1 MANPLAAIIAK
12 RVAGKV
18 AKTAGK
24 NAGAGAKASQA
35 GAKATKSTASAGAST
50 AKATA
55 NAGRGMRGAAK
66 SPGMFK
72 KFLGAG
78 AVGGGLF
85 GLSSLFDMFSGG
97 DDEAAA
103 GEADTGGVASTPIP
117 SSTATATSTG
127 LMLFDFA
134 SMLDNKMLPVPK
146 LPEVVIDEA
155 DLPYVDATLDA
166 DVAIP
171 YDIEEMFDKERGSL
185 IIPRGTYLDFSS
197 DKIKGL
203 TAAVLRLAKNQDLIN
218 QQIGILNNKTAAL
231 EQAIETAQDL
241 NRRAI
246 LDYNRQQ
253 DEEALEDGAPG
264 TDKPKTGFIAE
275 GVEAAK
281 TAAKVGL
288 AALGLGAVGAALAV
302 GGTILGDWLDDPEQE
317 ADQAYQD
324 ALDSGATE
332 EEAARAYQTA
342 LEAAED
348 ETWADEVATAGG
360 LAVTGGAGVAT
371 YKAGQKGVEKLA
383 SSKVGQKVGMK
394 TAAQKAEAKAAQK
407 AQQEIA
413 EAGGRMM
420 ATEFGEA
427 GAKTTTKA
435 IGKEVGE
442 AAGKKVGKSAITAAI
457 SKVAPKKLTALAGK
471 AVPGISW
478 LVGGAIAVAQLAK
491 GDYAGASLTAAS
503 SVAGAATAIP
513 LITIEIAREV
523 YNAVYGNPEGETTY
537 EKFPHE
543 WDAANPEESGY
554 VENIGVIKDATAEWV
569 AEWFE
574 SNAEYPQ
581 DEESLKS
588 AIEKGIYDHDY
599 VGDSEVDLSRV
610 SELTVEEMKAIIAE
624 DDIDEE
630 TKEVL
635 QKQISTREEQVKPQ
649 PVEEVGGLKVGSVDR
664 PSELRGKEIPGSGEE
679 GSSEPLTIERENFI
693 MDFEAASGELEG
705 AEQALAAFKA
715 EHGEP
720 DTTSI
725 RNWGMGDFQFPAY
738 SDPKLQEKFLELNKQ
753 VTDAEYKKEEMFVAE
768 KARLLDVDA
777 EELMHDPLDFAHDM
791 HRWLQKNNIP
801 IPENTTYGEIVRSFN
816 HAVQEGLYQ
825 ESDAY
830 FGEKASG
837 GSAAEETVETS
848 EGGFLDTL
856 SGAAESAG
864 EFVMSGGL
872 IGMGYRALFSDDDD
886 ENAPLEQGETAIY
899 NSMSDAKKAGEELGG
914 AYRIVPIE
922 DEDGDDTGQYSVT
935 ATNSKSSADNILDKA
950 QPQTENSVV
959 VVPIPQRKSRA
970 PVAAEMKPAPL
981 GMVSKSRSASA
992 GPTIRTKDS
1001 WFQGAMDPRS

>member
-12 RVAGKV
+12 RVAAKV

-55 NAGRGMRGAAK
+55 NAGRGMQGAAK

-78 AVGGGLF
+78 TGGLF

-97 DDEAAA
+97 DDEAAE
-103 GEADTGGVASTPIP
+103 GEADTGGVASTPTP
-117 SSTATATSTG
+117 SSSSTATGTSTG

-134 SMLDNKMLPVPK
+134 SMLDNKMMPVPK

-203 TAAVLRLAKNQDLIN
+203 TTAVLRLAKNQDLIN
-218 QQIGILNNKTAAL
+218 QQIGQLNNKTAAL

-241 NRRAI
+241 NRRAV
-246 LDYNRQQ
+246 LTYNRQQ
-253 DEEALEDGAPG
+253 DEEALEGGAPG

-281 TAAKVGL
+281 TAAKLGL
-288 AALGLGAVGAALAV
+288 ASLGLGAAGAALAV
-302 GGTILGDWLDDPEQE
+302 GGTMLGDWLAGPEQE

-324 ALDSGATE
+324 ALESSATE
-332 EEAARAYQTA
+332 EEAARAYQEA

-360 LAVTGGAGVAT
+360 LVMAGGAGVAA

-383 SSKVGQKVGMK
+383 ASKVGQKVGMK
-394 TAAQKAEAKAAQK
+394 TAAQKAEQKAAQK
-407 AQQEIA
+407 AQQ
-413 EAGGRMM
+413 
-420 ATEFGEA
+420 
-427 GAKTTTKA
+427 
-435 IGKEVGE
+435 EVGE

-491 GDYAGASLTAAS
+491 GDYEGAALTAAS

-513 LITIEIAREV
+513 LVAVEIAREV
-523 YNAVYGNPEGETTY
+523 YNAVYGNPEGETYY
-537 EKFPHE
+537 EKYPHT
-543 WDAANPEESGY
+543 WDFANQEESGY
-554 VENIGVIKDATAEWV
+554 VENMGVIKDATADWV

-574 SNAEYPQ
+574 SNAEYPE

-588 AIEKGIYDHDY
+588 AIEKGIYDH
-599 VGDSEVDLSRV
+599 VSWGDSGVDLSRV
-610 SELTVEEMKAIIAE
+610 SELTVPEMKAIVAE
-624 DDIDEE
+624 DDIDDE

-664 PSELRGKEIPGSGEE
+664 PSELRGKEIPGSGE
-679 GSSEPLTIERENFI
+679 PLTIERENFI
-693 MDFEAASGELEG
+693 LDFEASQLRVKGTSSN
-705 AEQALAAFKA
+705 LAAFKA

-725 RNWGMGDFQFPAY
+725 RNWGMGDYQFPAY

-768 KARLLDVDA
+768 KARLLGVDA

-791 HRWLQKNNIP
+791 QRWLQKNNIR

-830 FGEKASG
+830 FGEDALTPEPEVTETPQ
-837 GSAAEETVETS
+837 SARDMRSSQATAVPTAEAQSEANITGTTS
-848 EGGFLDTL
+848 AT
-856 SGAAESAG
+856 
-864 EFVMSGGL
+864 
-872 IGMGYRALFSDDDD
+872 
-886 ENAPLEQGETAIY
+886 TA
-899 NSMSDAKKAGEELGG
+899 N
-914 AYRIVPIE
+914 
-922 DEDGDDTGQYSVT
+922 
-935 ATNSKSSADNILDKA
+935 NILDKA

-959 VVPIPQRKSRA
+959 VVPIPQRTSRA

-1001 WFQGAMDPRS
+1001 WFQGIMDPRS

>member
-12 RVAGKV
+12 RVAAKV

-55 NAGRGMRGAAK
+55 NAGRGMQGAAK

-97 DDEAAA
+97 DDEAAE
-103 GEADTGGVASTPIP
+103 GEADTGGVASTPTP
-117 SSTATATSTG
+117 SSSSTATGTSTG

-134 SMLDNKMLPVPK
+134 SMLDNKMMPVPK

-203 TAAVLRLAKNQDLIN
+203 TTAVLRLAKNQDLIN
-218 QQIGILNNKTAAL
+218 QQIGQLNNKTAAL

-241 NRRAI
+241 NRRAV
-246 LDYNRQQ
+246 LTYNRQQ
-253 DEEALEDGAPG
+253 DEEALEGGAPG

-281 TAAKVGL
+281 TAAKLGL
-288 AALGLGAVGAALAV
+288 ASLGLGAVGAALAV
-302 GGTILGDWLDDPEQE
+302 GGTMLGDWLAGPEQE

-324 ALDSGATE
+324 ALESSATE
-332 EEAARAYQTA
+332 EEAARAYQEA

-360 LAVTGGAGVAT
+360 LVMAGGAGVAA

-383 SSKVGQKVGMK
+383 ASKVGQKVGMK
-394 TAAQKAEAKAAQK
+394 TAAQKAEQKAAQK

-442 AAGKKVGKSAITAAI
+442 AAGKKGGKSAIKSAL
-457 SKVAPKKLTALAGK
+457 SKVAPKKLAGLAGK

-491 GDYAGASLTAAS
+491 GDYEGAALTAAS

-513 LITIEIAREV
+513 LVAVEIAREV
-523 YNAVYGNPEGETTY
+523 YNAVYGNPEGETYY
-537 EKFPHE
+537 EKYPHT
-543 WDAANPEESGY
+543 WDFANQEESGY
-554 VENIGVIKDATAEWV
+554 VENMGVIKDATADWV

-574 SNAEYPQ
+574 SNAEYPE

-588 AIEKGIYDHDY
+588 AIEKGIYVKEWY
-599 VGDSEVDLSRV
+599 GKSQVDLSRV
-610 SELTVEEMKAIIAE
+610 SDLTVPEMKAILAD
-624 DDIDEE
+624 DDIEDET
-630 TKEVL
+630 TKVL
-635 QKQISTREEQVKPQ
+635 HKQLVTREEEVKPQ

-693 MDFEAASGELEG
+693 MDFEASQLRVEG
-705 AEQALAAFKA
+705 AEDNLAAFKA

-725 RNWGMGDFQFPAY
+725 RNWGMGDYQFPAY

-768 KARLLDVDA
+768 KARLLGVDA

-791 HRWLQKNNIP
+791 QRWLQKNNIR

-830 FGEKASG
+830 FGVDALTPEPEVTETPQ
-837 GSAAEETVETS
+837 SARDMRSSQATAVPTAEAQSEANITGTTS
-848 EGGFLDTL
+848 AT
-856 SGAAESAG
+856 
-864 EFVMSGGL
+864 
-872 IGMGYRALFSDDDD
+872 
-886 ENAPLEQGETAIY
+886 TA
-899 NSMSDAKKAGEELGG
+899 N
-914 AYRIVPIE
+914 
-922 DEDGDDTGQYSVT
+922 
-935 ATNSKSSADNILDKA
+935 NILDKA

-959 VVPIPQRKSRA
+959 VVPIPQRTSRA

-1001 WFQGAMDPRS
+1001 WFQGIMDPRS